1 MENFDETQKIVDV
14 FDEATNGGV
23 VEDETV
29 IGGMDKY
36 EMAQFYRYLMGQS
49 LEAPEVLNKM
59 MNNLINKISMSLGYT
74 VVNNTA
80 RQAELAK
87 FMAEAEKVMFNP
99 DSIGTLTDKELRDK
113 YKEAKSTLMGLQE
126 FSRKFVVQNRDTL
139 KVENSKQEK
148 LMNKLMALPPE
159 KLEAVTKIIEEA
171 EKEKE
176 EASTPSAVES
186 ELTQVLEPEEETEES
201 GEI

>member
-99 DSIGTLTDKELRDK
+99 DTIGTMTDKELRDK

-186 ELTQVLEPEEETEES
+186 ELIQGIEPEEETEES

>member
-1 MENFDETQKIVDV
+1 MEEDKVTQEMVDV
-14 FDEATNGGV
+14 FDEATQGTTQEADAV
-23 VEDETV
+23 V
-29 IGGMDKY
+29 GGMDKY

-74 VVNNTA
+74 VINNTA
-80 RQAELAK
+80 RQADLAK

-99 DSIGTLTDKELRDK
+99 ESIATMTEKELKDT

-126 FSRKFVVQNRDTL
+126 FSRKFVVQNRDSL
-139 KVENSKQEK
+139 RVENSKQEK

-159 KLEAVTKIIEEA
+159 KLEAVTKIIEDA

-176 EASTPSAVES
+176 KFSAPAAVED
-186 ELTQVLEPEEETEES
+186 ELTQDLSES
-201 GEI
+201 EDI

>member
-14 FDEATNGGV
+14 FDEVTNGGV

-139 KVENSKQEK
+139 KVENSKTEK

-186 ELTQVLEPEEETEES
+186 ELIQGIEPEEETEDS